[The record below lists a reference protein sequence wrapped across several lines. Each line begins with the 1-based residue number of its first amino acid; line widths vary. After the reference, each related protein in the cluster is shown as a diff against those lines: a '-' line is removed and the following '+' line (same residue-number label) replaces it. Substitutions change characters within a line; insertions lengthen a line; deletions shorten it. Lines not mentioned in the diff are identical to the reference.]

1 MLEDLDCWFRYSI
14 TFFWNTVESFLDLMR
29 LGGSYT
35 YINMH
40 NRQRWVHFKYRSRNL
55 PSYLHVPPT
64 QKWKLAIRPTPLKYW
79 YARSTVRETLT
90 FYKEQGKNHFFYVRI
105 CRSRVSFNSA
115 LKGVIEYIRRV
126 SDIKREWSTPG
137 RVRKWCWISWIYLYW
152 NMYMD
157 ESEDISFTI
166 IQLGQFPP
174 MVCKKGTSFWPT
186 GTNKGQLSGITVL
199 FSSFILHYF

>member
-14 TFFWNTVESFLDLMR
+14 TFFWNTLESFLDLMR

-40 NRQRWVHFKYRSRNL
+40 NTQRWVHFKYRSRNL

-90 FYKEQGKNHFFYVRI
+90 FYKEQGKNHFFCVRI

-115 LKGVIEYIRRV
+115 SKA
-126 SDIKREWSTPG
+126 
-137 RVRKWCWISWIYLYW
+137 
-152 NMYMD
+152 
-157 ESEDISFTI
+157 
-166 IQLGQFPP
+166 
-174 MVCKKGTSFWPT
+174 MVCKKGNEFLANW
-186 GTNKGQLSGITVL
+186 NKQGPNGEYEGKANRFYCHFLAHAG
-199 FSSFILHYF
+199 Y